1 MKEVR
6 TRFWR
11 FTGFLAASSALFVT
25 SPALW
30 AQAQQ
35 TSTPLSSSSSS
46 SVPEIYEQT
55 LPRVWVGL
63 SANFSPLK
71 LFTGSTSINSTTGQ
85 IISTTVA
92 NGEAGGGL
100 NINLHLLHN
109 YWLNVGGAY
118 YFGGYDRSNSL
129 NDAAGT
135 LYVERTRAR
144 MFDFPVLVRYTGS
157 KFRWS
162 RYSFYELGGAL
173 RYASSVDVH
182 ETAVDTNGYFCCA
195 PASDIRVR
203 KATGG
208 VTIGTGIVFKDDF
221 GIKSAPEIR
230 YTRWLDSTFAGPTVG
245 TMRNQLEIAITLG
258 R

>member
-1 MKEVR
+1 M
-6 TRFWR
+6 
-11 FTGFLAASSALFVT
+11 FVI

-30 AQAQQ
+30 AQGPD
-35 TSTPLSSSSSS
+35 TSLSSSSSS
-46 SVPEIYEQT
+46 SVPEIHEQT

-63 SANFSPLK
+63 SGNMSPLK
-71 LFTGSTSINSTTGQ
+71 LFTASTSANSTTGQ
-85 IISTTVA
+85 VISTTVA
-92 NGEAGGGL
+92 NGEAGAGL

-109 YWLNVGGAY
+109 YWLNIGGAY
-118 YFGGYDRSNSL
+118 YFGGYDTNNSI

-144 MFDFPVLVRYTGS
+144 IFDFPVLVRYTGP
-157 KFRWS
+157 KFRWN
-162 RYSFYELGGAL
+162 RYAFYELGGAL
-173 RYASSVDVH
+173 RYASSVDIH
-182 ETAVDTNGYFCCA
+182 ETAVDDNGYFCCA
-195 PASDIRVR
+195 PASDVRV
-203 KATGG
+203 KKTTEG

-230 YTRWLDSTFAGPTVG
+230 YTRWLDSTLAGPTVG